1 MIKLTQ
7 VITTTVGV
15 TRNDQDGPVV
25 EKKHSFRDV
34 WVNPRYVIKVEDDPV
49 LNGDNERS
57 PLVEGLDKRVGFSRI
72 HISSNNY
79 ATHFSAV
86 GHPNMVV
93 SKINSKD

>member
-15 TRNDQDGPVV
+15 TRNDQEGPVV
-25 EKKHSFRDV
+25 QKEHAFKDV

-49 LNGDNERS
+49 LNFQNEKC
-57 PLVEGLDKRVGFSRI
+57 PLVEGLDKRVGFSKV

-93 SKINSKD
+93 SKINLKD